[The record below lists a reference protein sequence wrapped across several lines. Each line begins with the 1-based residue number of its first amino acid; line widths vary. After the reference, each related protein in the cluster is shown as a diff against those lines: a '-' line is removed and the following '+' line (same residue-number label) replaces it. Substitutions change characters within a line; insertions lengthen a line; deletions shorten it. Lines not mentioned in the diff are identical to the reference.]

1 MNTDASPIG
10 AHRCSSVVSKRRMN
24 RAVIFDFDGIV
35 IDSEGLQ
42 YKSYLEVLSQ
52 YDVWVSLEEYAEFW
66 IAAGCGPEHA
76 VSKYGIPVTP
86 NELRD
91 MKNPV
96 YHAILQREVTLM
108 PGIVAALT
116 RLGAELPLALA
127 TNSNRLDVGYVMDR
141 FDLGRYFAAVVTRD
155 DYVRPKPEPDAFLAA
170 AAQLGVRPQ
179 DCVVVEDAY
188 KGIIA
193 AKRAGAK
200 VAAIPNE
207 YTRNNDFSAAD
218 CVLTSLDE
226 LDLALVARLLGA
238 SSNTA
243 A

>member
-1 MNTDASPIG
+1 MKG
-10 AHRCSSVVSKRRMN
+10 
-24 RAVIFDFDGIV
+24 AVIFDFDGIV

-42 YKSYLEVLSQ
+42 YKSYLEVLAR
-52 YDVWVSLEEYAEFW
+52 YGVWVSLEEYAEFW

-76 VSKYGIPVTP
+76 VGKYHLPITP
-86 NELRD
+86 DELRD
-91 MKNPV
+91 LKNPV

-108 PGIVAALT
+108 PGVVAALT
-116 RLGAELPLALA
+116 RLGSALPLALA

-141 FDLGRYFAAVVTRD
+141 FDLSRHFTALVTRD
-155 DYVRPKPEPDAFLAA
+155 DYVRAKPEPDAFVTAA
-170 AAQLGVRPQ
+170 HALGLRPQ

-200 VAAIPNE
+200 VVAVPNE

-218 CVLTSLDE
+218 CILPGLEKLDA
-226 LDLALVARLLGA
+226 ALIARLLGA
-238 SSNTA
+238 DS
-243 A
+243 